1 MVSTPARCVVAVA
14 VTAALVGGCAGD
26 GSLAAADE
34 PIAAAPNLDNPASL
48 GQRVDVV
55 VGPAP
60 SLLVEISDT
69 PDERSQGLMHRERLD
84 PGAGMIFLFPSARDS
99 AFWMYQTLIPLSIAW
114 AADGR
119 VVGIAEM
126 EPCVHANAADC
137 PRYPSPAEY
146 DMAIEAPAGT
156 FTNAGV
162 RAGDEIRIIGTLPA
176 PTG

>member
-1 MVSTPARCVVAVA
+1 MAVA

-26 GSLAAADE
+26 GSLAADDD
-34 PIAAAPNLDNPASL
+34 PIATAPNLDNPASL

-60 SLLVEISDT
+60 SLLVEIADT

-84 PGAGMIFLFPSARDS
+84 PNTGMIFLFPSARDG
-99 AFWMYQTLIPLSIAW
+99 AFWMYQTLIPLSIVW

-126 EPCVHANAADC
+126 EPCTHADAGDC
-137 PRYPSPAEY
+137 PRYPSPTAF
-146 DMAIEAPAGT
+146 DMAIEAQAGT

-162 RAGDEIRIIGTLPA
+162 RAGDEIRITGTLPT